1 MVFRKIWQ
9 MLFAVNL
16 VIIITL
22 GSSAAKG
29 VRTDLSKIEM
39 RADYHSV
46 SAGDDFHIIIELS
59 PDQGWHGY
67 WENPGDAGLKLEMDW
82 EVQEGVEIGDLQFT
96 TPELIPFE
104 EIISYGYDGKVTII
118 ADAHYTGITNLEQL
132 QISGRAFW
140 LLCSD
145 ALCVPQEAKIGFS
158 LPIGQ
163 TIINKD
169 IASLVETAKAD
180 MPIQVD
186 WNSNFSTDGQNFTV
200 MVEIPEEYTVI
211 ESAYLFPHTE
221 GMMENIYYQD
231 LSFINGKI
239 IGRFKNAY
247 NYEDNQTFKFL
258 LKFKTGSSE
267 EKSFL
272 LSAKKTNE
280 PITTFGD
287 ALKLEQAGSI
297 IEFEFISAL
306 LFAFIGGLF
315 LNLMPCVFPILS
327 LKVLKV
333 VELLGKNKR
342 EARISGLI
350 YSAGVIVSFGM
361 IGLTVNILSLGW
373 GFHMQMPIV
382 NFSLGLLMVL
392 IGLNLLGVFDF
403 GGPLSGLGQG
413 LVRFEGDKPEN
424 RRATFFTGVLA
435 VVVAT
440 PCTAPFM
447 ASALG
452 YAFVNAGLSGFFI
465 FIALGLGLAFPYLLL
480 CYMPSLRSVLPRP
493 GLWMETMRNILGF
506 PMLATAL
513 WLFWI
518 LGSQAGVNAMAVAL
532 IASLFLTI
540 SLWAKPKQSLYWKTL
555 SAACL
560 LAVIYS
566 GYFISN
572 IEVEKR
578 LISVESDNFN
588 AIPYSSEDLKKLI
601 DNKKPVFVYFTA
613 DWCVTCKLNERV
625 TLSKPLV
632 QEAFRESDVTVM
644 VGDWTNQNPDITKT
658 IQGYGR
664 IGVPLYLYFSSGSD
678 IRNPE
683 ILPQL
688 LTPSLVINI
697 L

>member
-1 MVFRKIWQ
+1 MIFRKIWQ
-9 MLFAVNL
+9 MLFAANL
-16 VIIITL
+16 IIIITL
-22 GSSAAKG
+22 CSSAAKV

-59 PDQGWHGY
+59 PDHGWHGY

-118 ADAHYTGITNLEQL
+118 ADVHYTGVSNLAQL

-158 LPIGQ
+158 LPVGQ
-163 TIINKD
+163 TIINAEITD
-169 IASLVETAKAD
+169 LVKAAKAD
-180 MPIQVD
+180 MPIQVN
-186 WNSNFSTDGQNFTV
+186 WTSNFNTDGQNFNV
-200 MVEIPEEYTVI
+200 LVDVPEEYTVI

-221 GMMENIYYQD
+221 GMMENTYFQD

-247 NYEDNQTFKFL
+247 SYVDNQKFKFL
-258 LKFKTGSSE
+258 IKFKTGRGE

-272 LSAKKTNE
+272 LIADKTDE
-280 PITTFGD
+280 PITSFGD
-287 ALKLEQAGSI
+287 VVKLEQPGSV
-297 IEFEFISAL
+297 IEFGFISAL
-306 LFAFIGGLF
+306 LFAFIGGLL

-327 LKVLKV
+327 LKALKL

-342 EARISGLI
+342 EARMSGLI
-350 YSAGVIVSFGM
+350 YAGGVIVSFGL
-361 IGLTVNILSLGW
+361 IGFAVNILSLGW

-382 NFSLGLLMVL
+382 NFLLGLLMVL
-392 IGLNLLGVFDF
+392 IGLNLLGVFEF

-413 LVRFEGDKPEN
+413 LVQIEGDKSEN

-452 YAFVNAGLSGFFI
+452 YAFINAGVSGFFV
-465 FIALGLGLAFPYLLL
+465 FITLGLGLAFPYLLL
-480 CYMPSLRSVLPRP
+480 CYMPSLRNVLPRP

-518 LGSQAGVNAMAVAL
+518 LGNQAGVNAMAVAM

-540 SLWAKPKQSLYWKTL
+540 SLWTKSKKSLSWKTL
-555 SAACL
+555 SAVCL

-572 IEVEKR
+572 IEIEKKPA
-578 LISVESDNFN
+578 SMGSDDFN
-588 AIPYSSEDLKKLI
+588 AVSYSSIDLKKLI
-601 DNKKPVFVYFTA
+601 DNKQSVFVYFTA
-613 DWCVTCKLNERV
+613 DWCVTCKINERV
-625 TLSKPLV
+625 TLAKPMV
-632 QEAFRESDVTVM
+632 QKAFRESNVTVM
-644 VGDWTNQNPDITKT
+644 VGDWTNQNLDITKT
-658 IQGYGR
+658 IQSYGR
-664 IGVPLYLYFSSGSD
+664 IGVPLYLYFPSGSN
-678 IRNPE
+678 IRNPK
-683 ILPQL
+683 ILPQI
-688 LTPSLVINI
+688 LTPSLVINT